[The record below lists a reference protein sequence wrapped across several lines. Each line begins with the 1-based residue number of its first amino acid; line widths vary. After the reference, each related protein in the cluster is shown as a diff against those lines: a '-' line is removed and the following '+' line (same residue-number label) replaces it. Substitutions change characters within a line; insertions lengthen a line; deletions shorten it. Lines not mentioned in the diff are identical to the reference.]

1 MRKLLVGVMG
11 AAVLTLVAVPAMR
24 TWAAKLNTSDL
35 AGTWVGTWTNQTFGS
50 TGDINVVITRTND
63 SEADFQWAITGNV
76 LGCGPVS
83 ETHGVLFKGKGRKC
97 GGEACFSDHG
107 VFVKG
112 EDFTFGKVTI
122 KARKNGRFTAKGK
135 NTCGGAGPKKYN
147 GNAKLVGNTLTGK
160 LHIKTSSGRATTTF
174 TATKQ

>member
-1 MRKLLVGVMG
+1 MRKLLMGVLGAVVVG
-11 AAVLTLVAVPAMR
+11 LVVAPAMPG
-24 TWAAKLNTSDL
+24 WAAKLDTSNL
-35 AGTWVGTWTNQTFGS
+35 AGTWVGSWTNQTFGS
-50 TGDINVVITRTND
+50 TGDITVVVTRTTE

-83 ETHGVLFKGKGRKC
+83 ETHGVLLKGKGRKC
-97 GGEACFSDHG
+97 GAEACFSDHG
-107 VFVKG
+107 IFVKG

-122 KARKNGRFTAKGK
+122 KARKNGRFTGKGK

-147 GNAKLVGNTLTGK
+147 GTAKLVGNTLSGK

-174 TATKQ
+174 TATRQ